1 MNIDKNVPLP
11 NKGVSGKNNFIADL
25 DVGDSIYIDDIYARD
40 RIRAAFKY
48 RNIPYISRREGEGW
62 RIWRSD

>member
-25 DVGDSIYIDDIYARD
+25 DVGDSIYTEDKYKRD
-40 RIRAAFKY
+40 SIRAAFKY